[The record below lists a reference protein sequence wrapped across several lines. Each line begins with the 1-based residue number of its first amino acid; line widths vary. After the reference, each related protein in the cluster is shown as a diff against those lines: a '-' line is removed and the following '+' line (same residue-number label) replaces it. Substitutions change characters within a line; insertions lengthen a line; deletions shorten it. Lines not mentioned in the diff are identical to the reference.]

1 MRFRLR
7 HRLAAAIATL
17 FASLL
22 LCFGLGQWTPGDAF
36 TALELDPA
44 VPPATLAHL
53 RAVYLHQQPLLH
65 RFGAWLAA
73 AAHGDWGYS
82 LQFHRPVLSLLRER
96 APASLELIL
105 LGLAL
110 AWSAGLLL
118 ALVPAWLGEQSRWR
132 WQRALDLG
140 FHFAASLLTA
150 LPLGVLAVVALL
162 LAPVAWLPGLGA
174 GSPWLPATVL
184 ALAFLP
190 TVYFQAAH
198 ALADIAA
205 RAFMTQGRAAGLS
218 PLRLLWVHALPNTAD
233 VLVPVASLT
242 LSQALVEL
250 VVLEPLMG
258 WPGLGQLSI
267 QAAQSKDMPV
277 LSALVLISSLVVI
290 VGNWVSEAVQLRL
303 NPRLRPGRALPQP
316 EDWTPSQ
323 RA

>member
-1 MRFRLR
+1 MRLRLR
-7 HRLAAAIATL
+7 HRLAAALATL

-22 LCFGLGQWTPGDAF
+22 LCFALGQWTPGDAF
-36 TALELDPA
+36 SALELDPS

-53 RAVYLHQQPLLH
+53 RAVYLPQQPLLR

-105 LGLAL
+105 LGLGL

-118 ALVPAWLGEQSRWR
+118 ALIPAWLGEQARWR
-132 WQRALDLG
+132 WQRGLQLG

-150 LPLGVLAVVALL
+150 LPLGVLAVLALV
-162 LAPVAWLPGLGA
+162 LAPVAWLPGVGA
-174 GSPWLPATVL
+174 TSPWLPALVL

-198 ALADIAA
+198 ALAHIAA
-205 RAFMTQGRAAGLS
+205 RAFMAQGRAAGLS
-218 PLRLLWVHALPNTAD
+218 PLRLLWAHALPNSAD
-233 VLVPVASLT
+233 VLVAVASLT

-277 LSALVLISSLVVI
+277 LAALVLLSSLVVI
-290 VGNWVSEAVQLRL
+290 VGNGVSEAVQLRL
-303 NPRLRPGRALPQP
+303 NPRLRAGGASFPP
-316 EDWTPSQ
+316 EVEAQSLS
-323 RA
+323 A